1 MTLPPKGQFAKVGA
15 FDVHYLTFGS
25 GEPVV
30 FLHGSG
36 PGASGYSNFKH
47 NINNIVNSGRQAI
60 IIDMIGFGYS
70 SKPTDID
77 YTPELFCEVIVTAI
91 QKMGID
97 TFDLVGNSLGGAV
110 AIQAAV
116 SHPDKVKSLILMA
129 PGGIEEPDVY
139 QSMPGI
145 AKMTKLYM
153 GEEVGR
159 DALGRILKMLVYQ
172 ESVVD
177 DALID
182 ERFAIFETQPPEV
195 LSRLVF
201 HNMENELKNIQCPIL
216 GFWGQKDEFTPVGG
230 AKKILDRCANSS
242 FTILSDCGHWVMV
255 EYADLFNHHVTYF
268 LDNKPR
274 IA

>member
-1 MTLPPKGQFAKVGA
+1 MTLPPKGQFAKVGE
-15 FDVHYLTFGS
+15 FNIHYLTFGA

-47 NINNIVNSGRQAI
+47 NIDSIVKLGRQAI

-70 SKPTDID
+70 SKPTNID
-77 YTPELFCEVIVTAI
+77 YTPELMSETVVNAI
-91 QKMGID
+91 QAIGIQA
-97 TFDLVGNSLGGAV
+97 FDLVGNSLGGAV
-110 AIQAAV
+110 AIQTAL
-116 SHPDKVKSLILMA
+116 SYPEKVKSLILMA
-129 PGGIEEPDVY
+129 PGGIEEPAVY

-159 DALGRILKMLVYQ
+159 DALGRILEMLVHQ
-172 ESVVD
+172 KSVVD

-201 HNMENELKNIQCPIL
+201 HNMEDELKNIQCPIL

-230 AKKILDRCANSS
+230 AKKILDQCANSS

-255 EYADLFNHHVTYF
+255 EHADLFNHHVAYF
-268 LDNKPR
+268 LDNR
-274 IA
+274 T